1 MMGPESEAG
10 NPPVDPSSHPHRW
23 VMLGGVWLLYCCFG
37 LTVASLAPLV
47 APISADLGLSHSAM
61 GSVLGAWPL
70 VYIAS
75 AVPCGAIMDRMGPR
89 RALFI
94 AAAVVAVSTVLR
106 GVAEGHLSLF
116 LAVAVFGLGGPLIS
130 VGAPKVIAQWFSGPS
145 RGFAMG
151 AFFTG
156 NAVGGIAALSL
167 TNSVV
172 LPLMGSWR
180 GVVLVYGLFVLLA
193 GVVWLI
199 IGAHPASRAVEAQAA
214 AEEGRVSYFSA
225 VAELVQLP
233 VVRTMLIMGIFIFF
247 FNHGLNNW
255 LPEILRTGGMD
266 PVRAG
271 FWSAIPTAVGVI
283 GALTIPRLAIP
294 ERRFIILG
302 ILFFA
307 AACASLLLH
316 AAEGPLL
323 FAGLMLQGMARGSM
337 TTIALL
343 ILMEAPEVG
352 ARRTGSVSGMYF
364 SAAEIGGVMGPEMNV
379 PRNILEYR
387 SETDFIV
394 PALWLKPPSFR
405 RDRFQRAAVLS

>member
-352 ARRTGSVSGMYF
+352 ARRTGSLSGMYC
-364 SAAEIGGVMGPEMNV
+364 SAAEIGGVMGPV
-379 PRNILEYR
+379 SIG
-387 SETDFIV
+387 
-394 PALWLKPPSFR
+394 
-405 RDRFQRAAVLS
+405 VLYDTAGGFASGLFMMTGISTLLLLMLVRVRTLNR

>member
-364 SAAEIGGVMGPEMNV
+364 SAAEIGGVMGPV
-379 PRNILEYR
+379 SIG
-387 SETDFIV
+387 
-394 PALWLKPPSFR
+394 
-405 RDRFQRAAVLS
+405 VLYDTAGGFASGLFMMTGISTLLLLMLVRVRTLNR